1 MIIGNRTLST
11 RYILP
16 FLFTDK
22 KYFTNK
28 YSFINAYIQ
37 DINRPYLEDKIFIV
51 FEYDPK
57 VYSEV
62 NNEMTSNSYYF
73 TKYDLRMNNKYYI
86 EYVFVIPPKHNIT
99 IKSIIDGKFNYI
111 SAECKINIISFWGNT
126 DLSYLKDLLKNP
138 KDLLNIISLEERN
151 EIITEGDYY
160 NYDYHPLIRK
170 FIQ

>member
-1 MIIGNRTLST
+1 MIIRNRTLST

-22 KYFTNK
+22 KYFTDK

-62 NNEMTSNSYYF
+62 NNEMTSNSCYF
-73 TKYDLRMNNKYYI
+73 TKYDLHINNKYYI
-86 EYVFVIPPKHNIT
+86 EYVFVIPPKYNIT
-99 IKSIIDGKFNYI
+99 IKNIIDGKFNYI
-111 SAECKINIISFWGNT
+111 SSEYKTNIISFWGNI
-126 DLSYLKDLLKNP
+126 DFSYLKDLLKNP
-138 KDLLNIISLEERN
+138 KDLLDIVSLEDRN
-151 EIITEGDYY
+151 EIITEEDYY
-160 NYDYHPLIRK
+160 ENNYQLLIHN

>member
-22 KYFTNK
+22 KYFTDK

-73 TKYDLRMNNKYYI
+73 TKYDLHMNNKYYI

-111 SAECKINIISFWGNT
+111 SAECKINIISF
-126 DLSYLKDLLKNP
+126 
-138 KDLLNIISLEERN
+138 
-151 EIITEGDYY
+151 
-160 NYDYHPLIRK
+160 
-170 FIQ
+170 

>member
-22 KYFTNK
+22 KYFTDK

-62 NNEMTSNSYYF
+62 NNEMTSNSCYF
-73 TKYDLRMNNKYYI
+73 TKYDLHINNKYYI

-99 IKSIIDGKFNYI
+99 IKNIIDGKFNYI
-111 SAECKINIISFWGNT
+111 SSEYKTNIISFWGNI
-126 DLSYLKDLLKNP
+126 DFSYLKDLLKNP
-138 KDLLNIISLEERN
+138 KDLLDIVSLEDRN
-151 EIITEGDYY
+151 EIITEEDYCE
-160 NYDYHPLIRK
+160 NNHQLLIHN